1 MNREILTEAVQKFL
15 KANAEAEP
23 RKLALAKSPFEKVS
37 SSELALQIESK
48 QKTKNKLPLWYLT
61 DLIYYPPSIS
71 IEQAS
76 SEKTALYKATLIKNG
91 ESLIDLTGGFGVDTF
106 YFSKK
111 AEKVVH
117 CEINSELSEIVKHNA
132 NQLGAHNILFY
143 TGNGID
149 FLINQDGKNDS
160 LPEPLPKNNEPFYD
174 TVFIDP
180 SRRVNTRKVFKL
192 DDCEPN
198 IIEWQQDIFK
208 KSSRIIVKTSPL
220 LDISLSLSQLKNVK
234 EVHVISIKNECK
246 ELLFILEKD
255 YIGAVQI
262 NSILLN
268 DGDLRFSFIE
278 SDEKNTPLLLGE
290 PMNYLY
296 DPDSALLKA
305 GCFKLIAE
313 RFHIQKLH
321 LNTHLYSS
329 ESKIQA
335 FPGRVF
341 RIEEVLEYKDLKKTK
356 RHLSANVISKNFPL
370 NVETIRK
377 KHKIGESK
385 NKFMFF
391 CRTSDETL
399 KVIMAEREE

>member
-1 MNREILTEAVQKFL
+1 MNREILTEAVQQFL
-15 KANAEAEP
+15 KDNAETNAE
-23 RKLALAKSPFEKVS
+23 KLALSKSPFEKIS
-37 SSELALQIESK
+37 SSELALQIESR
-48 QKTKNKLPLWYLT
+48 QKAKSKLPLWYFT
-61 DLIYYPPSIS
+61 DLIYYPPSVS

-76 SEKTALYKATLIKNG
+76 SEKTAIYKATLIKDG
-91 ESLIDLTGGFGVDTF
+91 ESLIDLTGGFGVDVF
-106 YFSKK
+106 YFSRK
-111 AEKVVH
+111 AKKVVH
-117 CEINSELSEIVKHNA
+117 CEINSELSEIVKYNTS
-132 NQLGAHNILFY
+132 QLGAQNIQFFQ
-143 TGNGID
+143 GNGID
-149 FLINQDGKNDS
+149 FLLNNDNQNDS
-160 LPEPLPKNNEPFYD
+160 LTETLYD

-208 KSSRIIVKTSPL
+208 KSSRIIIKTSPL

-246 ELLFILEKD
+246 ELLFILEKG
-255 YIGAVQI
+255 YIGEIQI
-262 NSILLN
+262 HAILLN
-268 DGDLRFSFIE
+268 DHELRFSFLA
-278 SDEKNTPLLLGE
+278 DQEKNTPLLLGE

-313 RFHIQKLH
+313 RFNLKKLH

-329 ESKIQA
+329 ESKVQY

-341 RIEEVLEYKDLKKTK
+341 RIEEILNYKDFKKIKTA
-356 RHLSANVISKNFPL
+356 LSANVITKNFPL
-370 NVETIRK
+370 NVEAIRK

-391 CRTSDETL
+391 CKTSDETL
-399 KVIMAEREE
+399 KVILAEREEPDSK